1 MYSTEWYTN
10 LIKPSFSPPD
20 WIFTPVWTFLYIT
33 IFLAFFI
40 YFKTPQCSKKSGY
53 IYFFTQLLLNFI
65 WSPIFFILQNIPL
78 ALLVIIL
85 MDIFT
90 ILTIRKF
97 LSYSTIS
104 GLLLVPYLIWILFAT
119 YLNFGYLILN

>member
-10 LIKPSFSPPD
+10 LIKPPFSPPD

-78 ALLVIIL
+78 ALFVVIL